1 MFNEKADVIRLA
13 TGGPLSR
20 DEAHSIKE
28 HVNQLKQIHSM
39 TMFQIFHVL
48 VRIVS
53 LSCQHV
59 QLAKFA
65 AANVEENL

>member
-28 HVNQLKQIHSM
+28 HVNQLKQNSFNDNGTVFIISLIYM
-39 TMFQIFHVL
+39 TTPIWGLLMIF
-48 VRIVS
+48 
-53 LSCQHV
+53 C
-59 QLAKFA
+59 F
-65 AANVEENL
+65 